1 MCCLHKLL
9 LFLFLFQNI
18 YSTISNAFF
27 ELSMNINLILSH
39 LLELVKKAHCKCMEK
54 SDQDIIHNFS
64 FASIQNGMGV
74 SKWSNFPFISDLV
87 FNVGLWPG
95 AHGYRGPS
103 QFSAVVWRE
112 EREHASSSLSEEQ
125 MLSVLRLT
133 DFLPSDQQFH
143 ISLPYGATGHGGGG
157 GIRST
162 FKASLVPFHLRKAS
176 LWCGGA
182 EMHYL
187 SRSCCLTVSPR
198 EPIVK
203 NVTGRS
209 VRNDEV
215 LMSAVY
221 LDPRGCGG
229 VW

>member
-1 MCCLHKLL
+1 MHGKERPGHYSQ
-9 LFLFLFQNI
+9 FLFLRASKTAWEWANDPIF
-18 YSTISNAFF
+18 
-27 ELSMNINLILSH
+27 LSFL
-39 LLELVKKAHCKCMEK
+39 
-54 SDQDIIHNFS
+54 
-64 FASIQNGMGV
+64 
-74 SKWSNFPFISDLV
+74 DLV

-187 SRSCCLTVSPR
+187 SRSCCLTVSTEGADRQKRDRTLGP
-198 EPIVK
+198 
-203 NVTGRS
+203 
-209 VRNDEV
+209 
-215 LMSAVY
+215 
-221 LDPRGCGG
+221 
-229 VW
+229 